1 MQKLSANKIVVNK
14 PQIFVLT
21 YYLFCYMC
29 IGYKKKLTY
38 YGSISY
44 LELVSGVLQLGFL
57 DLFGEKRLVIHSLLP
72 LSFGLGINKLGFLI
86 SNFPCFSGVGASSI
100 E

>member
-1 MQKLSANKIVVNK
+1 MQKLSANKIVLHK

-21 YYLFCYMC
+21 YYLFGYMY
-29 IGYKKKLTY
+29 IGHNKTY

-86 SNFPCFSGVGASSI
+86 SNFPCFSGGGASSI